1 MQVNKDERK
10 VLRRFVASAAA
21 SVQSRKRVR
30 SAFGYAPFA
39 AEMTH
44 GKILTANFSS
54 GINDDGDGDGGGGGG
69 TKDDILSR
77 VQQLTAV
84 ENVWTAEATIELRP
98 GSPDAGPVP
107 TDIFSLTEPRH
118 RCATPYGVVEVPEGH
133 FFYAPAKF
141 RCSDP
146 LGWTSFKEHIQQAG
160 YLGGTQLTAGGKTAS
175 GKESDASYLLQCFR
189 RRYDNRVK
197 SKVPTNDDSSTPSTD
212 NSKKRGY
219 KRRKIDRPQAPE
231 DECPCF
237 VKVFVDSERDRFY
250 FKSGIGCNI
259 HCKHT
264 RFLPHEIAER
274 GLVRGVKMIR
284 PGKFVSY
291 IRWGDKQRY
300 IGTFDTDEQ
309 ASTAYE
315 SMRKDLNDADLSAIG
330 AAEVEAMFDEARKKA
345 VEEVGGVIP
354 KKMTPRSDRGLPT
367 GVYDVS
373 SGRFESSIKWGGKT
387 RSIGT
392 FDTPEEAS
400 AAYASVKKDLANADF
415 SASEADE
422 VDAAFGAAKKK
433 AADEAVGGF
442 FLEQRELSHG
452 VEEDD
457 DGYYDVPQ
465 GYI

>member
-1 MQVNKDERK
+1 
-10 VLRRFVASAAA
+10 
-21 SVQSRKRVR
+21 
-30 SAFGYAPFA
+30 
-39 AEMTH
+39 
-44 GKILTANFSS
+44 
-54 GINDDGDGDGGGGGG
+54 
-69 TKDDILSR
+69 
-77 VQQLTAV
+77 
-84 ENVWTAEATIELRP
+84 
-98 GSPDAGPVP
+98 
-107 TDIFSLTEPRH
+107 
-118 RCATPYGVVEVPEGH
+118 
-133 FFYAPAKF
+133 
-141 RCSDP
+141 
-146 LGWTSFKEHIQQAG
+146 
-160 YLGGTQLTAGGKTAS
+160 
-175 GKESDASYLLQCFR
+175 
-189 RRYDNRVK
+189 
-197 SKVPTNDDSSTPSTD
+197 
-212 NSKKRGY
+212 
-219 KRRKIDRPQAPE
+219 
-231 DECPCF
+231 
-237 VKVFVDSERDRFY
+237 
-250 FKSGIGCNI
+250 
-259 HCKHT
+259 
-264 RFLPHEIAER
+264 
-274 GLVRGVKMIR
+274 
-284 PGKFVSY
+284 
-291 IRWGDKQRY
+291 
-300 IGTFDTDEQ
+300 
-309 ASTAYE
+309 
-315 SMRKDLNDADLSAIG
+315 MRKDLNDADLSAIG